1 MITAHAPAG
10 YIGAQLLR
18 RLKPAQLSARAWS
31 LYGAISGILP
41 DVDMLW
47 FYLVDHRRIH
57 HHRYPTHW
65 PSLWLLALVIAF
77 LFWRRTH
84 RPAAAIALLF
94 AVNGMVHLCLDSIV
108 GDILWLMPWRDT
120 PYSLFTVTAR
130 YQPWWLNFIFHWVF
144 LLELAIW
151 AVAAGIFL
159 HNQRQPHD

>member
-18 RLKPAQLSARAWS
+18 RLKPTHLSARAWS

-47 FYLVDHRRIH
+47 FYLVDHRRVH
-57 HHRYPTHW
+57 HHRYLTHW

-130 YQPWWLNFIFHWVF
+130 YQPW
-144 LLELAIW
+144 
-151 AVAAGIFL
+151 
-159 HNQRQPHD
+159 